1 MFSFFIARRFY
12 RSSSSKKGKASMPAV
27 HIATAG
33 VAVGLA
39 VMILSV
45 CLVKGFQGEVAA
57 KLAGFA
63 SHIEVLDLNSQT
75 DADNHPITADA
86 ALMDVVKKTTQA
98 ETVQRVSVKI
108 GVMKTHDDFSGI
120 MLKGIGKEY
129 DKKFI
134 RSCMVEGKFPDF
146 GNNADAIN
154 QIVLSRQIAEML
166 HLKVGD
172 KVYVYFFTNT
182 IKQRRFEIA
191 GIYETHLQQF
201 DKNFVWTDLQTINQL
216 NDWGE
221 EQCSLLE
228 VKLQNFDDLEE
239 RTAKLGD
246 AVTAYK
252 HTHQITNLSVM
263 SIRDNPRTRPVLSW
277 LELLDLNVM
286 VILVIMLCVAG
297 VTMISGLLI
306 LILER
311 TTTIGV
317 LKALGASNR
326 RIRRIFLV
334 YAGHILVRGMVIGN
348 VFAFLLALLQSQFHL
363 VRLDPATYYVDA
375 VPLAY
380 DPVWLIGIN
389 LATLLI
395 TLLTL
400 VLPAFIV
407 SVVQPAKTIRFD

>member
-1 MFSFFIARRFY
+1 
-12 RSSSSKKGKASMPAV
+12 MPAV

-146 GNNADAIN
+146 GSNADAIN

-201 DKNFVWTDLQTINQL
+201 DKNFVWTDLQNINQL

>member
-1 MFSFFIARRFY
+1 
-12 RSSSSKKGKASMPAV
+12 MPAV

-252 HTHQITNLSVM
+252 NSHQITNLSVM

-311 TTTIGV
+311 TVSIGL
-317 LKALGASNR
+317 LKALGLSDGRVRHTFLWFAGFIVVRGLLWGNL
-326 RIRRIFLV
+326 IGLGLIFL
-334 YAGHILVRGMVIGN
+334 
-348 VFAFLLALLQSQFHL
+348 QWQFGI
-363 VRLDPATYYVDA
+363 VRLNPETYYLDV
-375 VPLAY
+375 VPVSFNVL
-380 DPVWLIGIN
+380 WLIGLN
-389 LATLLI
+389 FATLVVTMLALI
-395 TLLTL
+395 
-400 VLPAFIV
+400 LPSHLAAR
-407 SVVQPAKTIRFD
+407 VQPAKVIRFD

>member
-1 MFSFFIARRFY
+1 
-12 RSSSSKKGKASMPAV
+12 MPAV

-146 GNNADAIN
+146 GSNADAIN
-154 QIVLSRQIAEML
+154 QIVISRQIAEML

-252 HTHQITNLSVM
+252 NTHQITNLSVM
-263 SIRDNPRTRPVLSW
+263 SIRDNLRTRPVLSW

-400 VLPAFIV
+400 ILPAFIV

>member
-1 MFSFFIARRFY
+1 
-12 RSSSSKKGKASMPAV
+12 MPAV

-98 ETVQRVSVKI
+98 ETVQGVSVEI
-108 GVMKTHDDFSGI
+108 GVKKTHDDFSGI
-120 MLKGIGKEY
+120 MLRGIGKEY

-252 HTHQITNLSVM
+252 NSHQITNLSVM

>member
-1 MFSFFIARRFY
+1 
-12 RSSSSKKGKASMPAV
+12 MPAV

-146 GNNADAIN
+146 GSNADAIN

-348 VFAFLLALLQSQFHL
+348 VLAFLLALLQSQFHL
-363 VRLDPATYYVDA
+363 VRLDPTTYYVDA

>member
-1 MFSFFIARRFY
+1 
-12 RSSSSKKGKASMPAV
+12 MPAV

-146 GNNADAIN
+146 GSNADAIN

-252 HTHQITNLSVM
+252 TSHQITNLSVM

>member
-1 MFSFFIARRFY
+1 
-12 RSSSSKKGKASMPAV
+12 MPAV

-146 GNNADAIN
+146 GSNADAIN

-317 LKALGASNR
+317 LKALGVSNR

-380 DPVWLIGIN
+380 DPAWLIGIN

>member
-1 MFSFFIARRFY
+1 
-12 RSSSSKKGKASMPAV
+12 MPAV

-146 GNNADAIN
+146 GSNADAIN

-252 HTHQITNLSVM
+252 NSHQITNISVM

>member
-1 MFSFFIARRFY
+1 
-12 RSSSSKKGKASMPAV
+12 MPAV

-108 GVMKTHDDFSGI
+108 GVMKTNDDFSGI

-252 HTHQITNLSVM
+252 NSHQITNLSVM

>member
-1 MFSFFIARRFY
+1 
-12 RSSSSKKGKASMPAV
+12 MPAV

-108 GVMKTHDDFSGI
+108 GVMKTNDDFSGI

>member
-1 MFSFFIARRFY
+1 
-12 RSSSSKKGKASMPAV
+12 MPAV

-146 GNNADAIN
+146 GNKADAIN

-252 HTHQITNLSVM
+252 NTHQITNLSVM

-348 VFAFLLALLQSQFHL
+348 VLAFLLALLQSQFHL

>member
-1 MFSFFIARRFY
+1 
-12 RSSSSKKGKASMPAV
+12 MPAV

-146 GNNADAIN
+146 GSNADAIN

-348 VFAFLLALLQSQFHL
+348 VLAFLLALLQSQFHL

>member
-1 MFSFFIARRFY
+1 
-12 RSSSSKKGKASMPAV
+12 MPAV

-252 HTHQITNLSVM
+252 NSHQITNLSVM
-263 SIRDNPRTRPVLSW
+263 SIRDNPRTRPVLSR

>member
-1 MFSFFIARRFY
+1 
-12 RSSSSKKGKASMPAV
+12 MPAV

-98 ETVQRVSVKI
+98 EIVQRVSVKI

-154 QIVLSRQIAEML
+154 QIVISRQIAEML

-246 AVTAYK
+246 VVTAYK

>member
-1 MFSFFIARRFY
+1 
-12 RSSSSKKGKASMPAV
+12 MPAV

-129 DKKFI
+129 DKNFI

>member
-1 MFSFFIARRFY
+1 
-12 RSSSSKKGKASMPAV
+12 MPAV

-228 VKLQNFDDLEE
+228 VKLQNFDDLKE

-252 HTHQITNLSVM
+252 NTHQITNLSVM

>member
-1 MFSFFIARRFY
+1 
-12 RSSSSKKGKASMPAV
+12 MPAV

-221 EQCSLLE
+221 VQCSLLE

>member
-1 MFSFFIARRFY
+1 
-12 RSSSSKKGKASMPAV
+12 MPAV

-216 NDWGE
+216 NDWGD

-252 HTHQITNLSVM
+252 NTHQITNLSVM

>member
-1 MFSFFIARRFY
+1 
-12 RSSSSKKGKASMPAV
+12 MPAV

-108 GVMKTHDDFSGI
+108 GVMKTQDDFSGI

-348 VFAFLLALLQSQFHL
+348 VLAFLLALLQSQFHL

>member
-1 MFSFFIARRFY
+1 
-12 RSSSSKKGKASMPAV
+12 MPAV

-33 VAVGLA
+33 VVVGLA

-216 NDWGE
+216 NEWGE

>member
-1 MFSFFIARRFY
+1 
-12 RSSSSKKGKASMPAV
+12 MPAV

-348 VFAFLLALLQSQFHL
+348 VLAFLLALLQSQFHL

>member
-1 MFSFFIARRFY
+1 
-12 RSSSSKKGKASMPAV
+12 MPAV

-166 HLKVGD
+166 HLKVGE

-228 VKLQNFDDLEE
+228 VKLQNFDDLKE

-252 HTHQITNLSVM
+252 NTHQITNLSVM

-348 VFAFLLALLQSQFHL
+348 VLAFLLALLQSQFHL

>member
-1 MFSFFIARRFY
+1 
-12 RSSSSKKGKASMPAV
+12 MPAV

-252 HTHQITNLSVM
+252 NSHQITNLSVM

-348 VFAFLLALLQSQFHL
+348 VFAFLLALLQSHFHL

>member
-1 MFSFFIARRFY
+1 
-12 RSSSSKKGKASMPAV
+12 MPAV

-146 GNNADAIN
+146 GSNADAIN

-252 HTHQITNLSVM
+252 NSHQITNLSVM

-389 LATLLI
+389 LATLFI

>member
-1 MFSFFIARRFY
+1 
-12 RSSSSKKGKASMPAV
+12 MPAV

-146 GNNADAIN
+146 GSNADAIN

>member
-1 MFSFFIARRFY
+1 
-12 RSSSSKKGKASMPAV
+12 MPAV

-252 HTHQITNLSVM
+252 NSHQITNLSVM

>member
-1 MFSFFIARRFY
+1 
-12 RSSSSKKGKASMPAV
+12 MPAV

-252 HTHQITNLSVM
+252 NSHQITNLSVM

-348 VFAFLLALLQSQFHL
+348 VLAFLLVLLQSQFYL

>member
-1 MFSFFIARRFY
+1 
-12 RSSSSKKGKASMPAV
+12 MPAV

-75 DADNHPITADA
+75 DADNHPVTADA

-348 VFAFLLALLQSQFHL
+348 VLAFLLALLQSQFHL

>member
-1 MFSFFIARRFY
+1 
-12 RSSSSKKGKASMPAV
+12 MPAV

-146 GNNADAIN
+146 GSNAGAIN

-252 HTHQITNLSVM
+252 NTHQITNLSVM

-363 VRLDPATYYVDA
+363 VHLDPATYYVDA

>member
-1 MFSFFIARRFY
+1 
-12 RSSSSKKGKASMPAV
+12 MPAV

-146 GNNADAIN
+146 GSNAGTIN

-252 HTHQITNLSVM
+252 NSHQITNLSVM

>member
-1 MFSFFIARRFY
+1 
-12 RSSSSKKGKASMPAV
+12 MPAV

-146 GNNADAIN
+146 GSNAGAIN

-216 NDWGE
+216 NEWGE

-252 HTHQITNLSVM
+252 NSHQITNLSVM

>member
-12 RSSSSKKGKASMPAV
+12 SSFSSKKGKASMPAV

-146 GNNADAIN
+146 GSNADAIN

-380 DPVWLIGIN
+380 DPAWLIGIN

>member
-1 MFSFFIARRFY
+1 
-12 RSSSSKKGKASMPAV
+12 MPAV

-146 GNNADAIN
+146 GSNADAIN

-216 NDWGE
+216 NEWGE

>member
-1 MFSFFIARRFY
+1 
-12 RSSSSKKGKASMPAV
+12 MPAV

-146 GNNADAIN
+146 GSNADAIN

-389 LATLLI
+389 LATLFI

>member
-1 MFSFFIARRFY
+1 
-12 RSSSSKKGKASMPAV
+12 MPAV

>member
-1 MFSFFIARRFY
+1 
-12 RSSSSKKGKASMPAV
+12 MPAV

-134 RSCMVEGKFPDF
+134 RSCMAEGKFPDF
-146 GNNADAIN
+146 GSNADAIN

>member
-1 MFSFFIARRFY
+1 
-12 RSSSSKKGKASMPAV
+12 MPAV

-277 LELLDLNVM
+277 LELLDLNVW
-286 VILVIMLCVAG
+286 VIIILMFCVAC
-297 VTMISGLLI
+297 VSITSGLLI
-306 LILER
+306 IIFEHIKF
-311 TTTIGV
+311 IGT
-317 LKALGASNR
+317 LKALGASNSV
-326 RIRRIFLV
+326 IRHTFLFYSMFFV
-334 YAGHILVRGMVIGN
+334 IKGMLLGN
-348 VFAFLLALLQSQFHL
+348 LLAIVLLLFQKHFGMIS
-363 VRLDPATYYVDA
+363 LDPATYYVSC
-375 VPLAY
+375 VPVEIDFGVFA
-380 DPVWLIGIN
+380 LINI
-389 LATLLI
+389 ATLL
-395 TLLTL
+395 LSVAVM
-400 VLPAFIV
+400 VLPSYFSSRV
-407 SVVQPAKTIRFD
+407 SPVKTLKYE

>member
-1 MFSFFIARRFY
+1 
-12 RSSSSKKGKASMPAV
+12 MPAV

-108 GVMKTHDDFSGI
+108 GVMKTNDDFSGI

-129 DKKFI
+129 DKSFI

-146 GNNADAIN
+146 GSNADAIN